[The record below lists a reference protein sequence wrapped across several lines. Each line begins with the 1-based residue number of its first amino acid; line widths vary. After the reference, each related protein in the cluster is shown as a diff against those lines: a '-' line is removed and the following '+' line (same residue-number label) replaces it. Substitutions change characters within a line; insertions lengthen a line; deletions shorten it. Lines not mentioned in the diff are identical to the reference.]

1 MPKCRQCG
9 TEFWIGN
16 AEYCIDCKEQ
26 AEANSRREQHASI
39 ILTTTIDVPN
49 RQIEKVVSII
59 AAESAVGLNIFKD
72 IANNWRDF
80 FGGRSATS
88 ESALRD
94 VRSDCLTQLRTE
106 AGKVGADAVI
116 AVSFHY
122 NQLNTS
128 GTGGILFVAATG
140 TAVKLKAEQID

>member
-1 MPKCRQCG
+1 MPKCSQCG
-9 TEFWIGN
+9 AEFWIGSD
-16 AEYCIDCKEQ
+16 ELCLDCKEQ
-26 AEANSRREQHASI
+26 IQASSRRLQHNSI

-59 AAESAVGLNIFKD
+59 AAEAAVGLNIFKD

-80 FGGRSATS
+80 FGGRSGTS
-88 ESALRD
+88 ENALRD

-106 AGKVGADAVI
+106 ADKAGADAVI
-116 AVSFHY
+116 GVSFHY

-140 TAVKLKAEQID
+140 TAVKLKAEQSD